1 VLRVI
6 ISRPSRLERFMT
18 GALYQIPIVRI
29 DGKQTTLAEYHG
41 SVLLIVNVASACGLT
56 RQYAGLESLY
66 ENYNAR
72 GFVVLGFP
80 CNDFGGQE
88 PGSPAEIQQFCAT
101 KFGVQ
106 FPLFE
111 KIAVNSLGRHALY
124 RHLIEAQPLA
134 QVRPDSHLRRQLECY
149 GFGPENHSDVLWN
162 FEKFLVDRRGRA
174 VGRFAPDMPPDDPA
188 ILGAIEARLAQS

>member
-1 VLRVI
+1 
-6 ISRPSRLERFMT
+6 MT
-18 GALYQIPIVRI
+18 GALYQIPLTRI

-56 RQYAGLESLY
+56 RHYAGLNSLY
-66 ENYNAR
+66 EKYQAR

-88 PGSPAEIQQFCAT
+88 PGTHREIQRFCAAR
-101 KFGVQ
+101 FGVQ

-111 KIAVNSLGRHALY
+111 KITVNSQGRHPLY

-134 QVRPDSHLRRQLECY
+134 QVRPDSHFRRQLECY
-149 GFGPENHSDVLWN
+149 GFGAENHSDVLWN
-162 FEKFLVDRRGRA
+162 FEKFLVDRHGSA
-174 VGRFAPDMPPDDPA
+174 VARFAPDMPPDDPA
-188 ILGAIEARLAQS
+188 ILAAIEERIAHP

>member
-1 VLRVI
+1 
-6 ISRPSRLERFMT
+6 MT
-18 GALYQIPIVRI
+18 GALYEIPLTRI
-29 DGKQTTLAEYHG
+29 DGRQTTLAEYHG
-41 SVLLIVNVASACGLT
+41 SVLLIVNVASTCGLT
-56 RQYAGLESLY
+56 RQYAGLESIY
-66 ENYNAR
+66 EKYHAR

-88 PGSPAEIQQFCAT
+88 PGTHCEIQQFCAT
-101 KFGVQ
+101 KFDVQ

-111 KIAVNSLGRHALY
+111 KVTVNSQGRHPLY

-149 GFGPENHSDVLWN
+149 GFGAESYSDVLWN
-162 FEKFLVDRRGRA
+162 FEKFLLDRHGNA

-188 ILGAIEARLAQS
+188 ILAAIEARLAQP

>member
-1 VLRVI
+1 MAG
-6 ISRPSRLERFMT
+6 E
-18 GALYQIPIVRI
+18 LYQIPITRI

-66 ENYNAR
+66 EKYYTR

-88 PGSPAEIQQFCAT
+88 PGSPAEIQQFCET
-101 KFGVQ
+101 NFGVQ

-111 KIAVNSLGRHALY
+111 KITVNSRGRHPLY
-124 RHLIEAQPLA
+124 RHLIEVQPRA
-134 QVRPDSHLRRQLECY
+134 QVRPDSHFRGQLECY
-149 GFGPENHSDVLWN
+149 GFGPENSSDVLWN
-162 FEKFLVDRRGRA
+162 FEKFLVDRHGS
-174 VGRFAPDMPPDDPA
+174 VMGRFAPDTSPDDPA
-188 ILGAIEARLAQS
+188 ILAAIEGRLAQPSPRYLVPMGRTIPV

>member
-1 VLRVI
+1 
-6 ISRPSRLERFMT
+6 MT
-18 GALYQIPIVRI
+18 GALYQIPLTCI
-29 DGKQTTLAEYHG
+29 DGKQTTLAGYLG
-41 SVLLIVNVASACGLT
+41 SVLLIVNVASACGFT
-56 RQYAGLESLY
+56 RQYAGLEFLY
-66 ENYNAR
+66 EKYHPR

-88 PGSPAEIQQFCAT
+88 PGTHGEILQFCTT

-111 KIAVNSLGRHALY
+111 KITVNSQGRHPLY

-134 QVRPDSHLRRQLECY
+134 QVRPDSHFRHQLDCY
-149 GFGPENHSDVLWN
+149 GFGADNYSDVLWN
-162 FEKFLVDRRGRA
+162 FEKFLVDRQGSA

-188 ILGAIEARLAQS
+188 ILAAIEERLAQPYATIPAVPRALG